1 MPEMFVCLSYTV
13 AVCCLSYSLCRSQPS
28 IDLRLRKRTTPS
40 PHTPSNPLLT
50 HHSILSLLTV
60 ERPPSLL
67 ESLHFLRIPQQLS
80 LMTRTSRNL
89 PSLLDRRSLKHPLLP
104 LLQRREI
111 AELNPSPPAQ
121 RYPAP
126 ETDVCDRTL
135 LPDQVRGS
143 FGGKVGVEHRIQAA
157 DFVL

>member
-1 MPEMFVCLSYTV
+1 M
-13 AVCCLSYSLCRSQPS
+13 CCVSYSLCNSQPS

-40 PHTPSNPLLT
+40 SQTASNPLLT

-89 PSLLDRRSLKHPLLP
+89 PSPWTAGLSNILSSHFSNAGKSLSSIPAHRLNVTQPQRLMSAIVHFFPIRYEDPLEARWVLSTVYKRRTS
-104 LLQRREI
+104 
-111 AELNPSPPAQ
+111 S
-121 RYPAP
+121 
-126 ETDVCDRTL
+126 CDR
-135 LPDQVRGS
+135 
-143 FGGKVGVEHRIQAA
+143 
-157 DFVL
+157 VLAYGRSSLA